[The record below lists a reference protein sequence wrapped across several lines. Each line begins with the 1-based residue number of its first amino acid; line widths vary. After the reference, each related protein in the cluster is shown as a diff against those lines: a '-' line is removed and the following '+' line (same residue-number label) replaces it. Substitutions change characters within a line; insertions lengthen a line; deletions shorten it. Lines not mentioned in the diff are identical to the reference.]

1 MSTEQIE
8 RSIELIKEMLAQR
21 EAGANAKVIEGV
33 AEKPRKRERPL
44 ADRVLANVKRTR
56 KPRSLPPQLPE

>member
-1 MSTEQIE
+1 MTDEQIE

-33 AEKPRKRERPL
+33 AEVVPR
-44 ADRVLANVKRTR
+44 
-56 KPRSLPPQLPE
+56 LPAPGSGGTMMPKA